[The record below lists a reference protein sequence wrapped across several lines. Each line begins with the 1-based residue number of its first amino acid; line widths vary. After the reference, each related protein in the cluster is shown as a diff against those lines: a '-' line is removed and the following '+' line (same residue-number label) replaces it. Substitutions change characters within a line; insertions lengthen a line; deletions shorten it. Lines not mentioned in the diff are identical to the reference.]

1 MKKLFFI
8 LLLIS
13 CGVHAQV
20 VNIEQER
27 IKNDTTG
34 ITGTGQLSF
43 QYLKEKSEV
52 FNIGAGVH
60 LQHKTNKGLVLFITD
75 YVLSKA
81 DGANYANAGIQHL
94 RYNYKINNWLAPE
107 VFTQAQFNEI
117 LHLNFRWLL
126 GTGPRFTVVKNKSI
140 KIYTGLS
147 YMYEYEEVV
156 NAVYHRDHRLSSYLS
171 LSYKLGENASI
182 VNTTYYQPLFSNATD
197 YRISSQTDMKIQF
210 AKHFAFKVGYVYF
223 IDTKPAE
230 DVPRET
236 QNFRNTISFS
246 F

>member
-1 MKKLFFI
+1 MKKIFFI

-13 CGVHAQV
+13 CSVHAQV

-27 IKNDTTG
+27 IKSDTTG
-34 ITGTGQLSF
+34 ITGTGQVSF

-52 FNIGAGVH
+52 FNMGAGLH
-60 LQHKTNKGLVLFITD
+60 LQYKSSKGLALCITD
-75 YVLSKA
+75 YSFSKA
-81 DGANYANAGIQHL
+81 AGANYANAGIQHL

-107 VFTQAQFNEI
+107 VFTQVQFNKI
-117 LHLNFRWLL
+117 LHVNFRWLL
-126 GTGPRFTVVKNKSI
+126 GTGPRFTIVKNKSLR
-140 KIYTGLS
+140 IYTGLS
-147 YMYEYEEVV
+147 YMYEYEELV
-156 NAVYHRDHRLSSYLS
+156 NSIYDRNHRLSSYVS

-182 VNTTYYQPLFSNATD
+182 INTTYYQPLFNNFTD
-197 YRISSQTDMKIQF
+197 YRVSSQTDMKIQF

-223 IDTKPAE
+223 IDKKPAE
-230 DVPRET
+230 GVPRET